1 MKAKVKA
8 KVKELLFAKSTHY
21 RSKKDLEYKNANLEA
36 TILTVTKEMER
47 LETDIHYSIA
57 SAVDSAK
64 LKERKMIVTLK
75 VIHRIVCFYLPGI
88 SYIFTNHTCFMKT
101 QCYTFGK

>member
-64 LKERKMIVTLK
+64 LKEREVAQMERKMISNQQQK
-75 VIHRIVCFYLPGI
+75 E
-88 SYIFTNHTCFMKT
+88 N
-101 QCYTFGK
+101 